1 MKKYK
6 AVFFDLDGTLVD
18 SFTAIQSG
26 YNFALSEMNQ
36 EFSLSLEQVK
46 KIVGGGLRESFFN
59 LVGEENSDRAVALF
73 RSKYKEV
80 YLKETTLLPYVFHVV
95 TALSRKKLSLGVI
108 SNKYGDFSRD
118 ILSEFKLR
126 PYLPAVIGD
135 GDGFPLKPEPAMMSA
150 LTERFNLLP
159 EEVLYIG
166 DGPIDIAFCR
176 RAGVS
181 VYGIA
186 TGNYS
191 REELA
196 LHSPDR
202 LIDSLEEILSDFESM

>member
-6 AVFFDLDGTLVD
+6 AIFFDLDGTLVD

-26 YNFALSEMNQ
+26 YNFALSQMNQ
-36 EFSLSLEQVK
+36 GFNLSLEQVK
-46 KIVGGGLRESFFN
+46 KMVGGGLKESFFDI
-59 LVGEENSDRAVALF
+59 VGEENSDQAVTFF

-95 TALSRKKLSLGVI
+95 TTLSRKNLILGVI

-118 ILSEFKLR
+118 ILSGFKLR
-126 PYLPAVIGD
+126 PYLPAVVGD
-135 GDGFPLKPEPAMMSA
+135 GDGFPLKPEPAMMSS
-150 LTERFNLLP
+150 LRERFNLLP

-202 LIDSLEEILSDFESM
+202 LIDSLEEILPEFE